1 MVTAAFFFV
10 YNPALV
16 AQHPSWLVILLV
28 SFAALLGVGLIAYA
42 LQGWVLGVGPL
53 VNSPAGYVV
62 RAVLVVSGV
71 LLAAPEPVTDLVG
84 LAVAVITYAVLLGAA
99 PVRAALLAPR
109 PTAQ

>member
-10 YNPALV
+10 YNPALF
-16 AQHPSWLVILLV
+16 AQHPSWLVMLLV
-28 SFAALLGVGLIAYA
+28 SFAGLLGVGLIAYA
-42 LQGWVLGVGPL
+42 AGVGARRGPL

-99 PVRAALLAPR
+99 PVRAALLGPR